1 MLVVVASR
9 PLIELALLFLKLG
22 ATAVGGP
29 AAHIAMME
37 AEFVRRRAW
46 LTREEFLDLVG
57 AANLIPGPNSTEV
70 AIHIGR
76 LRKGLPGLVV
86 AGAAFILPAFVIV
99 TLVARAYVAY
109 GTLPDVRRA
118 FYGMKPVIIA
128 IVLQALVSLARTA
141 IKNFRL
147 AVLGVAAALLAF
159 FGVNEVAL
167 LVASGAVALLASSAR
182 ESRAPVALVALGSS
196 ALSAAPAFSLGLL
209 FLFFLKVGAI
219 LFGSGYV
226 LLAFLRTDLVEHWHW
241 LTDSQLLDAVAIGQ
255 ITPGPVFTTATF
267 IGYVLAGGRGAALA
281 TFGIFLPA
289 FVFVALSA
297 PLVPRLRRSAR
308 AGAFLDGV
316 NVASL
321 ALMAVVTL
329 RLGQAALVDAAT
341 WAIAAASFVLL
352 VRLRV
357 NSLWLLGA
365 FAALGWWLAPR
376 GL

>member
-9 PLIELALLFLKLG
+9 PLIELAVLFLKLG
-22 ATAVGGP
+22 ATAVGGA

-37 AEFVRRRAW
+37 AEVVRGGAW
-46 LTREEFLDLVG
+46 VRGGEFLERVG
-57 AANLIPGPNSTEV
+57 AANVIPGPNSTEV

-86 AGAAFILPAFVIV
+86 AGTAFILPAFVIV

-128 IVLQALVSLARTA
+128 IVLLALVSLARTA
-141 IKNFRL
+141 IKNVRL

-167 LVASGAVALLASSAR
+167 LVASGAAALLASSAR
-182 ESRAPVALVALGSS
+182 QSRAPAALALLGSGV
-196 ALSAAPAFSLGLL
+196 ASAAPAFSLGLL

-281 TFGIFLPA
+281 TIGIFLPA

-297 PLVPRLRRSAR
+297 PFVPRLRRSAR

-321 ALMAVVTL
+321 ALMGVVTL
-329 RLGQAALVDAAT
+329 RLRPGPVLGVGSLAA
-341 WAIAAASFVLL
+341 
-352 VRLRV
+352 
-357 NSLWLLGA
+357 GA
-365 FAALGWWLAPR
+365 P
-376 GL
+376 